1 MKSLKEV
8 RNKLGLTQQDLAAFL
23 EITRS
28 QLAMAESGKRS
39 LSTDTLIKL
48 ATVEKCIE
56 EKTMTETDKTAVMQA
71 ETQECIAL
79 QIKRCQ
85 YELAVLTK
93 KTDAAEA
100 RFKKAERLHYVIEFL
115 AQHDMGTKNEW
126 VEYKR
131 LSTSVSLYHA
141 RQHNIDAS
149 RKKINELT
157 ETEKALQQCLQNY
170 VFHYQ
175 H

>member
-1 MKSLKEV
+1 MKSLKEL

-28 QLAMAESGKRS
+28 LLAMAESGKRT

-56 EKTMTETDKTAVMQA
+56 EKAMTETDKMAMVQV
-71 ETQECIAL
+71 ESQELIAL
-79 QIKRCQ
+79 QIKKCQ
-85 YELAVLTK
+85 YDLAILTK

-115 AQHDMGTKNEW
+115 AQHDMGIENEW
-126 VEYKR
+126 VEHKR
-131 LSTSVSLYHA
+131 LSASLRLYHA
-141 RQHNIDAS
+141 RQYDINAA

-157 ETEKALQQCLQNY
+157 ESEKLFQQCLRN
-170 VFHYQ
+170 
-175 H
+175 